1 MYEHIRKLFRCKELR
16 VVADLENDMHYRQ
29 VAEQVLQMQVSI
41 MKEAAEEQR
50 KLMLQYLEYR
60 EQLEEMNRENAYI
73 DGYLLGGR
81 LMQESFGAKE

>member
-1 MYEHIRKLFRCKELR
+1 MYEHIRKLFRCKDLR

-29 VAEQVLQMQVSI
+29 VAEQVLQMQVSV

-73 DGYLLGGR
+73 DGYLLGGS

>member
-29 VAEQVLQMQVSI
+29 VAEQVLQMQVSV

-81 LMQESFGAKE
+81 LMRESFSAKE